1 MIISEISIK
10 NFKSYGNAPQVIK
23 FDKDS
28 GKLIL
33 LMGNNG
39 QGKSTFMESAEF
51 SLYGKVQNGRKKK
64 WSTLSTLPNRINRT
78 DMEVGIK
85 FNPLIFRAAS
95 DR

>member
-10 NFKSYGNAPQVIK
+10 NFNSYGNAPQVIK
-23 FDKDS
+23 FEKDS

-39 QGKSTFMESAEF
+39 MGKSSLIEGGEF

-64 WSTLSTLPNRINRT
+64 WNTLSTLPNRINRT

-85 FNPLIFRAAS
+85 FNS
-95 DR
+95 NGVVV